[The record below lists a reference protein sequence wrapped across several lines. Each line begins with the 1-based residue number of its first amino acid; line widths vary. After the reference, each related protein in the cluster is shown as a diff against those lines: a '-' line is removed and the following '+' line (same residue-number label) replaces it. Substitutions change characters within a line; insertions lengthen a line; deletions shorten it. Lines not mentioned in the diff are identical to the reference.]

1 MESMMYT
8 QDSLLV
14 TDDEIF
20 KIKLYDEKAKEY
32 EKGIAYLDNEFFYTY
47 KGKITEE
54 EMQSM
59 ARHST
64 PMEVGIYFNEDKKEF
79 FLVEPRTDEEK
90 DQFKFEGKISSID
103 PDRIIEMIN
112 TKEMILVPIP
122 ESSKLFIPVLK
133 NDDDILKRLIK
144 RALIA
149 KNVDID
155 QHRDRFPNKNSLFNL
170 KQVIKSDNTLSIL
183 LFDRACEALNLKYT
197 ITLEDSNKDSV
208 VGDSLNQVL
217 TSASTDSY
225 EI

>member
-1 MESMMYT
+1 MESMVYT

-47 KGKITEE
+47 KGEITEE
-54 EMQSM
+54 EIQSM

-64 PMEVGIYFNEDKKEF
+64 PMEVGIHFNEDKKEF

-90 DQFKFEGKISSID
+90 EQFRFEGKISSID

-155 QHRDRFPNKNSLFNL
+155 QHRDRFPNKNALFNL
-170 KQVIKSDNTLSIL
+170 KQVLKSENTLSIL

-197 ITLEDSNKDSV
+197 IAIEDISEETV
-208 VGDSLNQVL
+208 VGGKLGETIV
-217 TSASTDSY
+217 SASTDSY